1 MDLGRLIVATISAG
15 DPKFLRAIQSCVQ
28 TLRRLANYELPP
40 ALDRRLQELGEQKE
54 FLDRAA
60 HQDLLALVAF
70 SQQRTLEKL
79 EAQVA
84 LKRLQELF
92 PELVDAA

>member
-1 MDLGRLIVATISAG
+1 VPTISAG

-28 TLRRLANYELPP
+28 TLRRLANYELPA

-54 FLDRAA
+54 FLDPAA

>member
-1 MDLGRLIVATISAG
+1 LIVPTISAG

-28 TLRRLANYELPP
+28 TLRRLAEYELPA
-40 ALDRRLQELGEQKE
+40 ALNQRLQQLGEQKE
-54 FLDRAA
+54 FLDPAA

-84 LKRLQELF
+84 LKRLREVF